1 MPFPLRQM
9 WLARTGSTLPG
20 DVREHLP
27 EPPPYPTVAGVVT
40 SCHDEYLSSFRQL
53 RLSGFILER
62 ATRKW
67 SLRRC
72 RLASCVLE
80 HGVDAAPWA
89 ASGSTAEKVVTF
101 AFPGSPDAR
110 LSVDGQDISQD
121 TLCLWPGGARVS
133 IVARR
138 PADLFVV
145 SVAEPAM
152 AALATEPAGLPLPCA
167 TFTPFRVQPEQLVR
181 VRVLASRVLEAVEN
195 GGLAGF
201 GPEAC
206 IPLERALLG
215 ELVGLATGPRP
226 HRGSGPSRID
236 RRRVLESV
244 EGLLDSRPSQ
254 PVYIADLCAA
264 TGLPERTLR
273 FILVEQYGTSPIRL
287 LRCRRL
293 CELRRCLQA
302 GGAGSGSL
310 ARIASRYGF
319 RHVGT
324 LAADYRALFGELPSD
339 TRRAAGELLP
349 LPVLTRR
356 VAPAREAFGRRA
368 GAEGAVAAGASG
380 R

>member
-1 MPFPLRQM
+1 LR
-9 WLARTGSTLPG
+9 G
-20 DVREHLP
+20 DVREGLP
-27 EPPPYPTVAGVVT
+27 EPSPRPNLAAVVT
-40 SCHDEYLSSFRQL
+40 SCHDEYFSSFRQL
-53 RLSGFILER
+53 RLNGFVLAR
-62 ATRKW
+62 ATGKW

-72 RLASCVLE
+72 RLSSCVLE

-89 ASGSTAEKVVTF
+89 ASGSTADGVLTF
-101 AFPGSPDAR
+101 AFPGNPDTR
-110 LSVDGQDISQD
+110 LSVDGQDVSQD

-145 SVAEPAM
+145 SAAQPVL
-152 AALATEPAGLPLPCA
+152 AALATRTTGLPPPCTA
-167 TFTPFRVQPEQLVR
+167 FTPFRVRPEQLVR
-181 VRVLASRVLEAVEN
+181 VRALASRVMEAVEETRPA
-195 GGLAGF
+195 GL

-206 IPLERALLG
+206 GALERALLG
-215 ELVGLATGPRP
+215 ELLKLATGPRSD
-226 HRGSGPSRID
+226 RGNGSSRID

-244 EGLLDSRPSQ
+244 EGLLDARPSQ
-254 PVYIADLCAA
+254 PVYVADLCAA

-302 GGAGSGSL
+302 GDTGSESL

-319 RHVGT
+319 RHMGT
-324 LAADYRALFGELPSD
+324 LAADYRALFGELPSE
-339 TRRAAGELLP
+339 TRRAVGELLP
-349 LPVLTRR
+349 LPVPPRL
-356 VAPAREAFGRRA
+356 VALAREATGRRT
-368 GAEGAVAAGASG
+368 GAEVAAAADAAG